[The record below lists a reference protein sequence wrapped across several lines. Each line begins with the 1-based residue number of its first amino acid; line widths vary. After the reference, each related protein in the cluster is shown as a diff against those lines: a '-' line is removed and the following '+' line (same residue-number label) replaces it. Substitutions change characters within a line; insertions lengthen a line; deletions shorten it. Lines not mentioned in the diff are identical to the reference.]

1 MIKKQQQKLRSKSQ
15 EKVKPK
21 TNIRMSAF
29 CGLYWPSMH
38 PTGSNS
44 SEHFYIILF
53 FSFCSRNRIAP
64 PSMFIYF
71 DNLMKRI
78 HAPVLRIIRN
88 QCDEFD
94 MSCAVKRKSIQMC
107 IGCYFYFSFY
117 FYIHFHSV

>member
-1 MIKKQQQKLRSKSQ
+1 
-15 EKVKPK
+15 
-21 TNIRMSAF
+21 MSAF

-53 FSFCSRNRIAP
+53 FPFCSRNRIAP

-107 IGCYFYFSFY
+107 IGCYFYFFLFLHSLPFSLKVQVLSVRGSLASFQLV
-117 FYIHFHSV
+117 FFSIAN